1 MEKGKVGFENR
12 GLVIL
17 LCVLV
22 MAIVGLG
29 IGIGVV
35 MLNNEEKEAVVVE
48 NGLSEVS
55 MAEKV
60 YNEYVEEF
68 DRVREIA
75 NGLIEGGMDSAT
87 PIVELYSK
95 YIEECFENR
104 ELDHASAY
112 IYAENEDLMRAGFKR
127 EALDVLLGIDFSA
140 FNEPEQYR
148 WYSKIMSL
156 AGELNMDDVV
166 ASYAPLAAEVKA
178 AYDASCAAAE
188 KVAAEGDAVIMR
200 AEGGAE

>member
-75 NGLIEGGMDSAT
+75 NGLVEGGMDSAT
-87 PIVELYSK
+87 PIVELILNTLKSVLK
-95 YIEECFENR
+95 IESLIMLVLTF
-104 ELDHASAY
+104 
-112 IYAENEDLMRAGFKR
+112 MRK
-127 EALDVLLGIDFSA
+127 
-140 FNEPEQYR
+140 
-148 WYSKIMSL
+148 
-156 AGELNMDDVV
+156 
-166 ASYAPLAAEVKA
+166 
-178 AYDASCAAAE
+178 
-188 KVAAEGDAVIMR
+188 MR
-200 AEGGAE
+200 I